1 MRGPWIVGMGLA
13 LLGLL
18 AAVPVPAQEPQRGD
32 LGGQL
37 FREDGQTPI
46 AEATMVVR
54 HTATGAVFQD
64 KTDDRGRFLVH
75 NVPPGDYEVRAT
87 VQGILYT
94 YTATVRV
101 IPKALVRL
109 CLAQVPPRQALRLVE
124 VNCET
129 KPLVA
134 WVNYGKCALIRGAA
148 TSGGTTKEG
157 APGSDQEPQRGDVG
171 GQLLRE
177 DERTPVANAT
187 LVIRH
192 TVKGVVF
199 QDTTNDQGIFLIRD
213 VPIGDYEVRATVQG
227 IPYTYTA
234 TVRVIPKALVR
245 ICLALVPPYQAL
257 RPLEDCKTDFPPF
270 WLRYG
275 RCLIIGGVA
284 VAAATGV
291 VVALPRKEEVTPPRP

>member
-1 MRGPWIVGMGLA
+1 MRGTWIVGMGLA

-18 AAVPVPAQEPQRGD
+18 AAVPVPAQELQRGD

-101 IPKALVRL
+101 V
-109 CLAQVPPRQALRLVE
+109 
-124 VNCET
+124 
-129 KPLVA
+129 
-134 WVNYGKCALIRGAA
+134 
-148 TSGGTTKEG
+148 
-157 APGSDQEPQRGDVG
+157 
-171 GQLLRE
+171 
-177 DERTPVANAT
+177 
-187 LVIRH
+187 
-192 TVKGVVF
+192 
-199 QDTTNDQGIFLIRD
+199 
-213 VPIGDYEVRATVQG
+213 
-227 IPYTYTA
+227 
-234 TVRVIPKALVR
+234 PKALVR